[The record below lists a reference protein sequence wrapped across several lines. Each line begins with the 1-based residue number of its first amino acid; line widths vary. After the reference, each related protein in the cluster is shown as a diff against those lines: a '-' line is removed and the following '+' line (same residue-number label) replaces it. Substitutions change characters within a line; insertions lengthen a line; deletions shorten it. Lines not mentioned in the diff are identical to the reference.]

1 MNAVDDRLKDL
12 AEVRAMMEQSSRFQS
27 ISGLSGICAGI
38 VALVGAVLGQ
48 LRLAY
53 SPGGPFPSIQFLAVD
68 ALCVLVLALL
78 SSIYFSSRAARKN
91 NLPLW
96 TAGTKLL
103 AVDMSIP
110 LLTGAALSAA
120 LWYQNQPLFIPPVT
134 LIFYGLALV
143 SARRFTVREVRWLG
157 LSEILLGLASLLW
170 TDAELFLW
178 AFGFGFLHIIYGLL
192 AYRKFSQ

>member
-27 ISGLSGICAGI
+27 ISGLSGIFAGAA
-38 VALVGAVLGQ
+38 ALAGAA
-48 LRLAY
+48 LAQIHLASNAG
-53 SPGGPFPSIQFLAVD
+53 SPLQSTSFLVVD
-68 ALCVLVLALL
+68 ALCVLALAVLA
-78 SSIYFSSRAARKN
+78 SMYFSARAARRN

-96 TAGTKLL
+96 TVGTKLL

-110 LLTGAALSAA
+110 LLTGAGLSAA
-120 LWYQNQPLFIPPVT
+120 LWFQNQPVFIPPVT

-157 LSEILLGLASLLW
+157 LSEILLGLAAMLW
-170 TDAELFLW
+170 TDAELYLW
-178 AFGFGFLHIIYGLL
+178 AFGFGLLHVIYGLL
-192 AYRKFSQ
+192 AYRKFDQ